1 MSPRLRVVAAAVLF
15 STGGAAIKLCGF
27 GSWQLAAGR
36 AVVAACA
43 MLVLIPEAR
52 RGWSWRSPIV
62 GVAYAGAGLFF
73 ILANKLTTAASAIFI
88 QATHPLFILAL
99 APLLL
104 HEHVRRRDLE
114 YMALLVVGMAL
125 LLSAPG
131 RRFATAPDPVL
142 GNIFAAA
149 CAVCWALTVMGYRWV
164 ARRPGTTRGTD
175 AVGDHGPV
183 AAAAVTGNVMVFL
196 IALPL
201 AFPLAPGT
209 PRDWVVVAY
218 LGVFQLALA
227 YVFLSRAVAAVRALE
242 VSLVGLVEPVL
253 SPVWAWLVHGE
264 TPGPRVF
271 AGGAVILVATAWH
284 AWRTPPTI
292 PVPAPALEG

>member
-27 GSWQLAAGR
+27 GPWQLAAGR
-36 AVVAACA
+36 ALVAACA
-43 MLVLIPEAR
+43 ILVLIPEAR
-52 RGWSWRSPIV
+52 RGWSWRSVVV

-104 HEHVRRRDLE
+104 HEHVTRHDLE

-131 RRFATAPDPVL
+131 RHFATAPDPAL

-149 CAVCWALTVMGYRWV
+149 CAVSWALTLIGYRWV
-164 ARRPGTTRGTD
+164 ARRPGTRGPD
-175 AVGDHGPV
+175 AAGDHAPI
-183 AAAAVTGNVMVFL
+183 AAAAVTGNVIVFL
-196 IALPL
+196 VAFPIALPL
-201 AFPLAPGT
+201 TPGT
-209 PRDWVVVAY
+209 QRDWVVVAY

-253 SPVWAWLVHGE
+253 SSVWAWLIHGE
-264 TPGPRVF
+264 TPGPRVV
-271 AGGAVILVATAWH
+271 AGGAVILAATAWH
-284 AWRTPPTI
+284 AWRTPPNV
-292 PVPAPALEG
+292 PVPAAALEA